1 MKKAVV
7 DQIVLRLLGQ
17 DTDIFLSLWHSALNG
32 LITVWYLSFTLI
44 LLAPQGLQICNLDH
58 VLYHIASKVLL
69 YYVLSKNYVS
79 RSSLNFL
86 WAANDRVHYHQ
97 DVRMHIPFCFE

>member
-1 MKKAVV
+1 MAGHIYKNSGPYPITQSVGFLAGIFVKKAVV

-44 LLAPQGLQICNLDH
+44 LLAPQGLQICNFGPRPLPH
-58 VLYHIASKVLL
+58 RKQGFTLLCFIKKLCIA
-69 YYVLSKNYVS
+69 
-79 RSSLNFL
+79 
-86 WAANDRVHYHQ
+86 Q
-97 DVRMHIPFCFE
+97 